1 MSHKTWLTKHP
12 KELWILSL
20 TELCERF
27 AFYGVGNLLVLYLI
41 EYYHYPNENATHI
54 YAIFSGCAA
63 FLPFVG
69 GFVADRWNYQ
79 SPLLFGCIVNAV
91 GCFLIATG
99 VHALMLVALVIIAL
113 GYGIFTPS
121 IVTVLGYTYRN
132 KPELRE
138 AGFSIYYASINIG
151 VFFAMACLGTIAK
164 LVSWHLA
171 FTIAGFVQVV
181 GLIPLIL
188 YLVKNKE
195 TYQGLK
201 ASHKENCATKATLKP
216 HEKDRL
222 KVIGVFCLVSIFFW
236 AAYNQAFSSMAI
248 FAKDYMNKTIGSATI
263 PETVFMSSESFFLIL
278 LAPVLALLY
287 AKLQKMHKDPT
298 ATTKTSLSL
307 VFIAAC
313 FLVMTIASLGIP
325 AAATTA
331 NISWGYMVSAY
342 FLMAIGEMLLAPIGL
357 SMITRLCPP
366 RYTGLS
372 VGIWYVCVGLAFLNG
387 GLLAG
392 FMEKVGGLANF
403 FAIFVVMT
411 LIPALVLFF
420 FSKKLTKLSHMDGH
434 IPQDITHVEK

>member
-1 MSHKTWLTKHP
+1 MSNNSWLSKHP

-27 AFYGVGNLLVLYLI
+27 AFWGVGNLLVLYLI

-79 SPLLFGCIVNAV
+79 SPLLLGAIVNAV
-91 GCFLIATG
+91 GCFLLATG
-99 VHALMLVALVIIAL
+99 IHAFMVIALVIIAL

-121 IVTVLGYTYRN
+121 IVTVLGYTYRQ

-151 VFFAMACLGTIAK
+151 VFLALATLGTVAK
-164 LVSWHLA
+164 LVSWNIA
-171 FTIAGFVQVV
+171 FMIAGIVQLA
-181 GLIPLIL
+181 GLIPLII

-201 ASHKENCATKATLKP
+201 AEQKEIRSSNVPLKP
-216 HEKDRL
+216 VEKDRL
-222 KVIGVFCLVSIFFW
+222 IVIGVFCLVSIFFW

-248 FAKDYMNKTIGSATI
+248 FAHDFMDKMVGSVSV
-263 PETVFMSSESFFLIL
+263 PESVFMSSESFFLIL
-278 LAPVLALLY
+278 LAPVLAILY
-287 AKLQKMHKDPT
+287 AKLQKMNKDPS
-298 ATTKTSLSL
+298 AATKTALSL
-307 VFIAAC
+307 IFIAGC
-313 FLVMTIASLGIP
+313 FLVMMIACMAIP
-325 AAATTA
+325 AKATAA
-331 NISWGYMVSAY
+331 NISWEYLVGAY
-342 FLMAIGEMLLAPIGL
+342 FLMAVGEMLLAPIGL
-357 SMITRLCPP
+357 SMITRLCPA

-392 FMEKVGGLANF
+392 FMEKVGGLSIF
-403 FAIFVVMT
+403 FSIFVIMT
-411 LIPALVLFF
+411 LIPALILLF
-420 FSKKLTKLSHMDGH
+420 FSKKLTKMSHINSH